1 MAGFG
6 LPLGIPAIPTDV
18 EPPTSVWG
26 LTPWGLILIT
36 VLAIMRG
43 WLVPGSQVSRVERER
58 DEWKTLALQAMDQN
72 QQLLAQGR
80 TVVDVLN
87 AIPAPMPTRDR

>member
-1 MAGFG
+1 VPKELHEAMTLLATLPIPQEWLIPGGAVG
-6 LPLGIPAIPTDV
+6 LLGV
-18 EPPTSVWG
+18 
-26 LTPWGLILIT
+26 T
-36 VLAIMRG
+36 VLMVFRG
-43 WLVPGSQVSRVERER
+43 WLVPGSQVARVERER

-87 AIPAPMPTRDR
+87 AIPAPTPSKER

>member
-1 MAGFG
+1 MKLPF
-6 LPLGIPAIPTDV
+6 LPLGIPIPAEV
-18 EPPTSVWG
+18 EPPTTAWG
-26 LTPWGLILIT
+26 LTPWGALLLVFIA
-36 VLAIMRG
+36 VMRG
-43 WLVPGSQVSRVERER
+43 WLVPGAQVARIEKQR

-87 AIPAPMPTRDR
+87 AIPAPTPSKDR